1 MSADKYLSM
10 FLHQMEAI
18 VYIFH
23 IHHDSHCFF
32 LLHNQGSGKTTL
44 AKKLARAW
52 KCELING
59 KYICLE
65 SSIRVDRN
73 NITDSTYMY
82 LKYL

>member
-18 VYIFH
+18 VYIFR
-23 IHHDSHCFF
+23 IHHNIVFF

-59 KYICLE
+59 KYICHE